1 MDLEL
6 VIQSEVRERK
16 TNIVYERMYVESRK
30 KMEQMNVFAGQEWRS
45 RCREQTCGPRGRG
58 GRAEL
63 RDQD

>member
-1 MDLEL
+1 
-6 VIQSEVRERK
+6 
-16 TNIVYERMYVESRK
+16 MYVESRK